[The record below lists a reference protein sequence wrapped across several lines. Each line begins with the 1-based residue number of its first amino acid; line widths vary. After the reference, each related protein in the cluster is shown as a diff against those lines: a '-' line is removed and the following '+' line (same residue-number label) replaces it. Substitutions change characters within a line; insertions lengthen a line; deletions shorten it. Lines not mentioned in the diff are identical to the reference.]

1 VPRGSSRRPFARAS
15 ATRVSRPRQQAPSG
29 SRSAPNARRVWRSA
43 AMPASWWRRAR
54 SGIGPLSSRGGR
66 PRSLTDENL
75 GSFVRNRTD
84 EVIRK
89 RLNVSVSSPNH
100 TFDRPAGC
108 RAFRWMQSFQN
119 WHSNAR
125 PPGHFLKPASAPI
138 VVGGCAD
145 TQIHPTRT
153 RFIAKQN
160 RDIIELSNDG
170 VL

>member
-1 VPRGSSRRPFARAS
+1 MCRAAAAAGPSRA
-15 ATRVSRPRQQAPSG
+15 PRQRVYRGHG
-29 SRSAPNARRVWRSA
+29 SRHRREAGPRRTPGACGDQS

-54 SGIGPLSSRGGR
+54 SGIGALSSRGGR

-89 RLNVSVSSPNH
+89 RLNVSVSSPYH

-138 VVGGCAD
+138 VVGGA
-145 TQIHPTRT
+145 PTPKFT
-153 RFIAKQN
+153 RRGQG
-160 RDIIELSNDG
+160 LSPSKTG
-170 VL
+170 I